1 MITEHRG
8 LRELN
13 GSLVILEGVQHPL
26 NEELVHLKLDDG
38 TERTARVVAIEGD
51 KVALQVFEGTRGLSM
66 VNTRTILTGKPMEIP
81 LSPEL
86 LGRVFDGLGRPID
99 GLGEIYPVEMGNVN
113 GKPMNPVSRVYP
125 RDIIKTG
132 ISSIDC
138 LTTLIRA
145 CRADR
150 SAGVN
155 CRQRRFRDRVRCDG
169 RQERRRRILPPVV

>member
-38 TERTARVVAIEGD
+38 TERTGRIVAIEGD

-66 VNTRTILTGKPMEIP
+66 VNTRTVLTGKPMEIP

-99 GLGEIYPVEMGNVN
+99 GLGEIYPEEMGNVN
-113 GKPMNPVSRVYP
+113 GQPMNPVSRQSGH
-125 RDIIKTG
+125 T
-132 ISSIDC
+132 
-138 LTTLIRA
+138 
-145 CRADR
+145 
-150 SAGVN
+150 
-155 CRQRRFRDRVRCDG
+155 
-169 RQERRRRILPPVV
+169 